1 MKEFKVYVSYPVRC
15 DATGYAIVI
24 ANSEEEA
31 INLVESGDADIE
43 TLDIEE
49 QEMTGDI
56 EAIDVEE
63 A

>member
-1 MKEFKVYVSYPVRC
+1 MKEFKAYVSYPVRC
-15 DATGYAIVI
+15 DAKGYAIVT

-56 EAIDVEE
+56 EAIDV
-63 A
+63 